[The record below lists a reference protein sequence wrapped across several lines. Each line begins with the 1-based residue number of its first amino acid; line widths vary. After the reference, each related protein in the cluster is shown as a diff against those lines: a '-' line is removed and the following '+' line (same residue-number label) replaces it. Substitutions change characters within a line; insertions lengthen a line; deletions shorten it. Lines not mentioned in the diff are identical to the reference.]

1 VSVSSVLASVN
12 TFSAASGDIAK
23 AAAIF
28 LPLLPTTPR
37 KAKMTEICG
46 NFFTFLSVPT
56 PPKIENCQTK
66 QVGFSFACPPRT
78 ACGFAKQE
86 REFISVPLA
95 WYNTDNFSKCQKWTQ
110 KNRKPFLIS
119 CLGVPFYVA
128 AVIQFLADYNS
139 TNWN

>member
-86 REFISVPLA
+86 REFLSVLLA
-95 WYNTDNFSKCQKWTQ
+95 RYNTDNFSKCQKWTQ

-128 AVIQFLADYNS
+128 AVIQF
-139 TNWN
+139 